1 MVMSGM
7 YFRDGQVPFDDVII
21 HPTVFNAEGKRMSKS
36 LGTGVDPLDLMVH
49 YGADGMRFGLML
61 QVTGAQDLKFSEE
74 KLVSSRNFAN
84 KIWNASRFVLM
95 NLEGYQPRVNKTFG
109 TDFNIPVMYFTQLA
123 GLALGADPKQLA
135 LDKQVVSCAPV
146 LAAIPA

>member
-1 MVMSGM
+1 
-7 YFRDGQVPFDDVII
+7 
-21 HPTVFNAEGKRMSKS
+21 
-36 LGTGVDPLDLMVH
+36 
-49 YGADGMRFGLML
+49 
-61 QVTGAQDLKFSEE
+61 
-74 KLVSSRNFAN
+74 
-84 KIWNASRFVLM
+84 
-95 NLEGYQPRVNKTFG
+95 VNKTYG